1 MSEIVSRNVQLIWSQ
16 HINEIIMNILF
27 LFEWSK
33 LVEVHVDQPFH
44 CCLIEQQWQDEHDS
58 FEKME
63 VIYDSNA
70 ELFHRI
76 LCEIND

>member
-1 MSEIVSRNVQLIWSQ
+1 
-16 HINEIIMNILF
+16 
-27 LFEWSK
+27 

-44 CCLIEQQWQDEHDS
+44 CCLIEQQQQRQDEHDS
-58 FEKME
+58 FEKLE

-76 LCEIND
+76 LCEITG